1 MTATDP
7 SNRLLQQYG
16 KLAKLPFGKTLFSL
30 AVCQQAPYFST
41 IAPRFETLEPG
52 LVVVGMPKRR
62 AVHNHI
68 GTVHALAI
76 GNLCELAAGTMLEAS
91 LPRTHRWIPKGMDI
105 QYLAKAESDLVAR
118 CAWDQVVPAT
128 AEVIPV
134 VVSVTDRA
142 GTEVSRATI
151 RMWVSPKPARA
162 AQAA

>member
-1 MTATDP
+1 MPANP
-7 SNRLLQQYG
+7 SSNRLLQQYDQ
-16 KLAKLPFGKTLFSL
+16 LARVPFGKKLFAL
-30 AVCQQAPYFST
+30 ALCQKAPYFKT

-52 LVVVGMPKRR
+52 LVVVGMPERR

-76 GNLCELAAGTMLEAS
+76 GNLCELAAGTMMEAS

-118 CAWDQVVPAT
+118 CAWDQQVSDVG
-128 AEVIPV
+128 AEVPV

-142 GTEVSRATI
+142 GTEVTRATI
-151 RMWVSPKPARA
+151 RMWVTPKRA
-162 AQAA
+162 A